1 MPIYEILR
9 MRRKYLRP
17 VTCHLRNRRLM
28 TMDNCQRAGDWR
40 PVGTSLQ

>member
-17 VTCHLRNRRLM
+17 VTYQLRDPALLA
-28 TMDNCQRAGDWR
+28 MDNCQRAG
-40 PVGTSLQ
+40 TC